1 MNVLLVIAAS
11 YVSAG
16 LAMVVLFFAYR
27 AAEAQPYLISDN
39 AHRSKTDAELYKLAA
54 LNTVFSVGLIFAI
67 LYGFTDWLVYEE
79 SAPLWRHVVEAG
91 TVILIYDFGYYF
103 MHRYPFHEWE
113 ILRSVHAVHHAA
125 RNPRVIDS
133 MLMHPVEAAM
143 GLSLFFGTVA
153 LVGGVQI
160 VTLGVLFSAYT
171 AFNVLN
177 HAGVD
182 VPKFPFKT
190 LGLLA
195 RKHDRHH
202 HSMRSGNYASIT
214 PLPDLIFGTVE

>member
-1 MNVLLVIAAS
+1 MNILWVILAS
-11 YVSAG
+11 YISAG
-16 LAMVVLFFAYR
+16 AAMMVLFFAYR
-27 AAEAQPYLISDN
+27 SEAAQPYLISDN
-39 AHRSKTDAELYKLAA
+39 AHRSKSDAELYRLAA
-54 LNTVFSVGLIFAI
+54 INTVFSVGLIFAI
-67 LYGFTDWLVYEE
+67 LFGFSDWLFYEH
-79 SAPLWRHVVEAG
+79 SAPLWRQLLEAA
-91 TVILIYDFGYYF
+91 TVILVYDFGYYF

-113 ILRSVHAVHHAA
+113 ILRGVHAVHHAA

-133 MLMHPVEAAM
+133 MLMHPIEAAC

-153 LVGGVQI
+153 LVGGVHI

-182 VPKFPFKT
+182 APQFPLKT
-190 LGLLA
+190 LGVLA
-195 RKHDRHH
+195 RKHDKHH

>member
-1 MNVLLVIAAS
+1 MNVLIVILSS

-16 LAMVVLFFAYR
+16 LAMFVLFLAYR
-27 AAEAQPYLISDN
+27 SPGAQQHLISDD
-39 AHRSKTDAELYKLAA
+39 AHRSKTDAELYRLAG
-54 LNTVFSVGLIFAI
+54 LNTVFSVTLIFGI
-67 LYGFTDWLVYEE
+67 LYGLGDWLHYEG
-79 SAPLWRHVVEAG
+79 SVPLWRHLLEAA

-113 ILRSVHAVHHAA
+113 MLRGVHAVHHAA

-143 GLSLFFGTVA
+143 GLSLFFGSVA
-153 LVGGVQI
+153 LVGGVHI
-160 VTLGVLFSAYT
+160 VTLGALFTAYT

-182 VPKFPFKT
+182 APSFPFKT
-190 LGLLA
+190 LGVLA
-195 RKHDRHH
+195 RKHDKHH

-214 PLPDLIFGTVE
+214 PLPDMIFGTVE